1 MSWFLTNL
9 IASFFLPPLNGLLPL
24 AAGFLVRRRW
34 PRLGWALSVLGFALV
49 LAFSMPWFG
58 WQLIAPLEE
67 RYPVLSEAALR
78 DLDVDAVVILGAGRY
93 RLAPEFGGADD
104 VRLQTLDRLR
114 YGADVA
120 RQSRKPVLV
129 TGGTPEGAGS
139 SEAEA
144 MRIAL
149 LRDFGVTAQ
158 WVEEEALNTRQNGQ
172 FSARLLLP
180 QDKRRIALVT
190 HAYHM
195 PRSVAVFQAAGFE
208 VVPAPTAY
216 YASRSGRQVFD
227 FIPRYDAVKVSGLA
241 LHEWIGLLW
250 YRISG

>member
-93 RLAPEFGGADD
+93 RRGGRRSPANPGSFALR
-104 VRLQTLDRLR
+104 RLCGKTIPQAGPGDRR
-114 YGADVA
+114 NA
-120 RQSRKPVLV
+120 RRSR
-129 TGGTPEGAGS
+129 
-139 SEAEA
+139 
-144 MRIAL
+144 
-149 LRDFGVTAQ
+149 
-158 WVEEEALNTRQNGQ
+158 
-172 FSARLLLP
+172 
-180 QDKRRIALVT
+180 
-190 HAYHM
+190 
-195 PRSVAVFQAAGFE
+195 
-208 VVPAPTAY
+208 
-216 YASRSGRQVFD
+216 
-227 FIPRYDAVKVSGLA
+227 
-241 LHEWIGLLW
+241 
-250 YRISG
+250 